1 MQSVIWLPVHF
12 VIHTSTCPI
21 KGATG
26 CSQEAIG
33 ASHYFPFET
42 LPALPVVNQQKN
54 LLSQSET
61 RGCKVN
67 PQTLNGNGKRKKR
80 THEHL

>member
-1 MQSVIWLPVHF
+1 MESVIWLPAHF
-12 VIHTSTCPI
+12 AIHSIRCPI

-33 ASHYFPFET
+33 ASHYFPFEMLLD
-42 LPALPVVNQQKN
+42 LPIVNQQKN

-61 RGCKVN
+61 HGYKVN
-67 PQTLNGNGKRKKR
+67 PQTFNGNGKR
-80 THEHL
+80 